1 MQLQKSVLTI
11 LSSRQQFHCFLFH
24 RIVEYIVI
32 PVIVTNS
39 ENLNYFTF
47 LKNYY
52 LSLEDEKVY
61 LK

>member
-24 RIVEYIVI
+24 RIMEYIVI

-52 LSLEDEKVY
+52 L
-61 LK
+61 